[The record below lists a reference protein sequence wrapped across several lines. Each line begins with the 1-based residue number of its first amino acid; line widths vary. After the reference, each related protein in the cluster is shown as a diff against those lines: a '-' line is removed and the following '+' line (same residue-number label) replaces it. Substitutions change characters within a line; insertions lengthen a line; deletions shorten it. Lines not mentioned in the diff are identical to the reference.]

1 MSFESSCKETET
13 RQPSQP
19 SPLSSPPPP
28 PPPPQPLSPLEET
41 NNTSTESLSSRIY
54 LNFDRPTTTT
64 TTSTSNTLQESE
76 PPQEFLSNSPDFPL
90 THQDPLN
97 NSPNPQTT
105 SEDSKD
111 DDQQR
116 VGGCDEGF
124 YAKIVGVKGPKCDKE
139 VKRLEGWIK
148 YFSNGSG
155 KDERIEPLRL
165 AHLLLGKAAFFSGDS
180 DGYGGLEFP
189 STLDEFLCNDPLA
202 D

>member
-1 MSFESSCKETET
+1 MELLG
-13 RQPSQP
+13 
-19 SPLSSPPPP
+19 LS
-28 PPPPQPLSPLEET
+28 
-41 NNTSTESLSSRIY
+41 
-54 LNFDRPTTTT
+54 
-64 TTSTSNTLQESE
+64 
-76 PPQEFLSNSPDFPL
+76 
-90 THQDPLN
+90 
-97 NSPNPQTT
+97 
-105 SEDSKD
+105 DSKD

-189 STLDEFLCNDPLA
+189 STLNEFLCNDPPA